1 MRTFLHMDE
10 QMHKCCEE
18 LDDIDQS
25 IAEMVAKGCTNRDI
39 ARELHMA
46 YQTVRN
52 RMTRIFDVTGAANR
66 TQLAVMWLTNRA

>member
-1 MRTFLHMDE
+1 MDDN
-10 QMHKCCEE
+10 QCCRH
-18 LDDIDQS
+18 LSDGDRAI
-25 IAEMVAKGCTNRDI
+25 VALVARGFTNRDI

-66 TQLAVMWLTNRA
+66 TQLAVMWLMNRA